1 MKRFCAAAALV
12 VSCACLSLAGDYGA
26 ESLLETGAGARA
38 AAMGGAVC
46 ASADDSSA
54 VFYNPAGLVKIPRQE
69 VSLMHYP
76 MMGGVLYNS
85 VTYGQPVLGI
95 GYFGGSFFR
104 AAIDGIER
112 FDGSNENAGSY
123 GYGEMK
129 AGVSYAREIVA
140 GVSAGATL
148 NIFNFSM
155 AEVNSYGFGLDV
167 GVLYEP
173 FSGLNFGLSV
183 RNFMNPELKMS
194 VLTEQ
199 AAKAFTLGAAYR
211 ITAGDFDFLVGADAL
226 KNDDSNFRFR
236 AGAEAAFVKTAFLRA
251 GFNDGE
257 ISLGAGV
264 SLFDVGIDYSFTLN
278 DVSGGL
284 SRFNLSYDFGLT
296 LNQQEE
302 QKKEEM
308 REQVKKFIDEEF
320 KKKERDRAREYFAKA
335 AALFAKGML
344 EEALQEAANAL
355 EWDKDY
361 KEAGEL
367 SRKISKA
374 MGKAYFEEGKK
385 SYAAGNYALAL
396 ESLRKA
402 SDSGMENESKDLIE
416 KIKKQFSMSQASSQL
431 FAKGVEY
438 YVNKKYNEAIAEWQ
452 RALVSDPD
460 NSVIKGYVARAR
472 KEMGQAAAS
481 GKLTQ
486 QDTDRIKELYMD
498 GLKKYTEGQ
507 LQEAV
512 DTWKKIL
519 SISPGDIKALK
530 SIEKAQA
537 EINELKKRGIK

>member
-1 MKRFCAAAALV
+1 
-12 VSCACLSLAGDYGA
+12 
-26 ESLLETGAGARA
+26 
-38 AAMGGAVC
+38 MGGAVC

-284 SRFNLSYDFGLT
+284 SRFNLSYDFG
-296 LNQQEE
+296 QIGRASC
-302 QKKEEM
+302 
-308 REQVKKFIDEEF
+308 RERVF
-320 KKKERDRAREYFAKA
+320 KD
-335 AALFAKGML
+335 
-344 EEALQEAANAL
+344 
-355 EWDKDY
+355 
-361 KEAGEL
+361 
-367 SRKISKA
+367 
-374 MGKAYFEEGKK
+374 
-385 SYAAGNYALAL
+385 
-396 ESLRKA
+396 
-402 SDSGMENESKDLIE
+402 
-416 KIKKQFSMSQASSQL
+416 
-431 FAKGVEY
+431 V
-438 YVNKKYNEAIAEWQ
+438 
-452 RALVSDPD
+452 
-460 NSVIKGYVARAR
+460 
-472 KEMGQAAAS
+472 
-481 GKLTQ
+481 
-486 QDTDRIKELYMD
+486 
-498 GLKKYTEGQ
+498 
-507 LQEAV
+507 
-512 DTWKKIL
+512 
-519 SISPGDIKALK
+519 
-530 SIEKAQA
+530 
-537 EINELKKRGIK
+537 